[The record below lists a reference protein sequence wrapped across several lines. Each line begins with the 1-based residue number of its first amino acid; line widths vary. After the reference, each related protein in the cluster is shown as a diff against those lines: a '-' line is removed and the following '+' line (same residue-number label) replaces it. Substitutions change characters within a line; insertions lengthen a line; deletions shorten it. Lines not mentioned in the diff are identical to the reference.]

1 MMKNM
6 IYRFAL
12 VSAALISTLACV
24 QEEKVAFEVDTDQIE
39 VGPDGGVEIV
49 GISSGD
55 RWRATVQVPWI
66 TVSPANGSGSVECSI
81 IVDSALTA
89 TAREAVV
96 RIENQVTGDRKD
108 FKVTQ
113 QGFEYQI
120 VPDEK
125 TMALASYASLSD
137 RKFNVTVRTNVPFK
151 VVIPDDSKKWLSCEM
166 PLAGLDEND
175 PKDKKKIDEWW
186 NSKLDRG
193 GRPRNISIPFEWGVN
208 FNPEDRSAVV
218 KFNPVD
224 PAMTPSIKDDLTISQ
239 DAADEIE
246 IGVKGDSLAIIA
258 IHQAL
263 GCWTELDTSE
273 KMEFWDGVEV
283 WQSGENKGRVK
294 RVEFYMFGTKEG
306 IPFQIKYLNAA
317 EEIYIYGNTNTFLL
331 SLDPGEHIC
340 ELVNLRKLT
349 IGAYGLSTLPDSF
362 KKLRNLEYLDISS
375 NNFQKVPEVLTPEN
389 FPKLTALIMNSC
401 VRNTIYDLSNTNKT
415 GFGGLFEES
424 DVDEAGKKS
433 FPKRLLMWDN
443 LDTLRLS
450 VNYLEGTIPDLTD
463 DTAFPKWT
471 AEEVNAC
478 DTLPSVL
485 IGLPKVLPDTDLF
498 AINLNRLHG
507 NIPDWLLYHP
517 KLDLWYPTSLV
528 FMQEGKTSYGQSA
541 GFENEP
547 ANMDYYYEH
556 YRNKKYN
563 PANIKSEDNEYEE

>member
-1 MMKNM
+1 
-6 IYRFAL
+6 
-12 VSAALISTLACV
+12 
-24 QEEKVAFEVDTDQIE
+24 
-39 VGPDGGVEIV
+39 
-49 GISSGD
+49 
-55 RWRATVQVPWI
+55 
-66 TVSPANGSGSVECSI
+66 
-81 IVDSALTA
+81 
-89 TAREAVV
+89 
-96 RIENQVTGDRKD
+96 
-108 FKVTQ
+108 
-113 QGFEYQI
+113 
-120 VPDEK
+120 
-125 TMALASYASLSD
+125 
-137 RKFNVTVRTNVPFK
+137 
-151 VVIPDDSKKWLSCEM
+151 
-166 PLAGLDEND
+166 
-175 PKDKKKIDEWW
+175 
-186 NSKLDRG
+186 
-193 GRPRNISIPFEWGVN
+193 
-208 FNPEDRSAVV
+208 
-218 KFNPVD
+218 
-224 PAMTPSIKDDLTISQ
+224 
-239 DAADEIE
+239 
-246 IGVKGDSLAIIA
+246 
-258 IHQAL
+258 
-263 GCWTELDTSE
+263 
-273 KMEFWDGVEV
+273 VEV

-294 RVEFYMFGTKEG
+294 RAEFFMFGTKEG
-306 IPFQIKYLNAA
+306 IPFQIKYLTAA

-349 IGAYGLSTLPDSF
+349 IGAYGLSNLPDSF

-401 VRNTIYDLSNTNKT
+401 VRNTIYDLSNTNKK

-424 DVDEAGKKS
+424 DVDETGKKS

>member
-1 MMKNM
+1 MMEEMIMNNK
-6 IYRFAL
+6 IYRIAL
-12 VSAALISTLACV
+12 ISAALFSFIACV
-24 QEEKVAFEVDTDQIE
+24 PETHVDFNLDADVIE
-39 VGPDGGVEIV
+39 IGPEGGVELV
-49 GISSGD
+49 SISSED
-55 RWRATVQVPWI
+55 KWVATVQEPWI
-66 TVSPANGSGSVECSI
+66 TVSPANGVGSVECRI
-81 IVDSALTA
+81 IIDSALAVTS
-89 TAREAVV
+89 REAVV
-96 RIENQVTGDRKD
+96 RIENQKTNDRKD
-108 FKVTQ
+108 FTVRQ
-113 QGFEYQI
+113 EGFPYQI
-120 VPDEK
+120 TLDEPEVNI
-125 TMALASYASLSD
+125 ASYANLAD
-137 RKFNVTVRTNVPFK
+137 RKFKVNVRTNVPFE
-151 VVIPDDSKKWLSCEM
+151 VELPEGAEQWLSYRM
-166 PLAGLDEND
+166 PEFT
-175 PKDKKKIDEWW
+175 
-186 NSKLDRG
+186 LDRG
-193 GRPRNISIPFEWGVN
+193 ARPRQVPVSFEWNVN
-208 FNPEDRSAVV
+208 FNPEGRDATV
-218 KFNPVD
+218 KFNPVSQD
-224 PAMTPSIKDDLTISQ
+224 VVPSIKEDLKITQ

-294 RVEFYMFGTKEG
+294 RAEFFMFGTKEG
-306 IPFQIKYLNAA
+306 IPFQIKYLTAA

-563 PANIKSEDNEYEE
+563 PANIKSEDNEYED